1 MTRNLRTPLMFAA
14 VLALVV
20 LTARPGQA
28 QAAHNDMAAMKQG
41 MGAHMMADHQ
51 KMMADMKASQKK
63 LDDLVAAMNQATG
76 DDKVN
81 KLAAV
86 VSELVAKH
94 REDVRGTRE
103 KPAGT
108 LHAST
113 PIARVRSAAMGV
125 FVRSRR
131 TVQVSRLGALS
142 TSIAAG
148 GALRFQNVYM
158 LRR

>member
-1 MTRNLRTPLMFAA
+1 MTRNLRKPLMFAA
-14 VLALVV
+14 VFALVV
-20 LTARPGQA
+20 FTARPGQA

-86 VSELVAKH
+86 VTEMVARK
-94 REDVRGTRE
+94 REMCVRIMSGNMMLPMSTIQPTPEGTV
-103 KPAGT
+103 PAGK
-108 LHAST
+108 
-113 PIARVRSAAMGV
+113 PEDDRAAHHPKP
-125 FVRSRR
+125 
-131 TVQVSRLGALS
+131 
-142 TSIAAG
+142 
-148 GALRFQNVYM
+148 
-158 LRR
+158 

>member
-1 MTRNLRTPLMFAA
+1 MTRNLRKPLMFAA
-14 VLALVV
+14 VFALVV
-20 LTARPGQA
+20 FTARPGQA

-86 VSELVAKH
+86 VTEMVARQ
-94 REDVRGTRE
+94 REMCVRIMSGNMMLPMSTIQPTPEGTV
-103 KPAGT
+103 PAGK
-108 LHAST
+108 
-113 PIARVRSAAMGV
+113 PEDDRAAHHPKP
-125 FVRSRR
+125 
-131 TVQVSRLGALS
+131 
-142 TSIAAG
+142 
-148 GALRFQNVYM
+148 
-158 LRR
+158 